1 MSIFSSKSFMN
12 RYFQAPVSTG
22 PAKKAKRKG
31 LLRRA
36 NREIARENTD
46 PKKVQRLVEKY
57 IEKNK

>member
-1 MSIFSSKSFMN
+1 MESISKREAIKRS
-12 RYFQAPVSTG
+12 RKKQKSEG